1 MVDTLETT
9 TGGSG
14 RAQAAPQTV
23 QPGTTVHGSRGPL
36 LRAFTEAGWGGAA
49 VVDLLTATDAQW
61 DAVAEAIRRLAEERA
76 ETILLSAQGAAA
88 PDGPFLQ
95 TMLERERAA
104 REALPWATTLRL
116 APLIED
122 LGVYAERVVA
132 APVVHHGYSAGPVA
146 WIRAEDVPKAAAAAR
161 RQSTAEDAP
170 AVFEFSGSHTATVEQ
185 VLTVWAEVAGT
196 TVELIPL
203 PAEVF
208 VEHLSGL
215 GGPDFAAA
223 VAAHNAWVGS
233 HATGETTPPEVV
245 AWLTGGDPGRPE
257 TWPAR

>member
-1 MVDTLETT
+1 MVNTVETT
-9 TGGSG
+9 SDGSG
-14 RAQAAPQTV
+14 RAQAAPQTG
-23 QPGTTVHGSRGPL
+23 QAGTTVHGLRGPL
-36 LRAFTEAGWGGAA
+36 LRAFTEAGWDGAA

-61 DAVAEAIRRLAEERA
+61 DVVAATIRRLAEDRA
-76 ETILLSAQGAAA
+76 ETILLSAQGADA

-104 REALPWATTLRL
+104 REVLPWATTLRL

-122 LGVYAERVVA
+122 LGVYAERVLT
-132 APVVHHGYSAGPVA
+132 APAVHHGYSAGPVA
-146 WIRAEDVPKAAAAAR
+146 WIRAKDVPMVAAAAR
-161 RQSTAEDAP
+161 RQNTAEGAP
-170 AVFEFSGSHTATVEQ
+170 GVFEFSGSHTATVGE
-185 VLTVWAEVAGT
+185 VLTAWAEAAGT

-233 HATGETTPPEVV
+233 PATGVTTPLEVV

-257 TWPAR
+257 TWPTR